1 VNHLSRCLALDLVE
15 ENMICALLD
24 PGWVRT
30 NMGGET
36 ATVSPQNSV
45 TRMRAIIEALRPE
58 DNGRFIALDG
68 QTVPW

>member
-1 VNHLSRCLALDLVE
+1 
-15 ENMICALLD
+15 
-24 PGWVRT
+24 
-30 NMGGET
+30 MGGET